1 MIESRTTHGYTII
14 SYDEL
19 CQALYEAVEGISGD
33 TLLKQH
39 DEGIG
44 LSYARISHL
53 LDVDGNA
60 YKLVQVEEFGAKV
73 NGNCRSALLSAI
85 EELREI
91 TGSRPDCLMDTLDM
105 LKVMRNRAEIV
116 TIH

>member
-1 MIESRTTHGYTII
+1 M
-14 SYDEL
+14 
-19 CQALYEAVEGISGD
+19 
-33 TLLKQH
+33 
-39 DEGIG
+39 
-44 LSYARISHL
+44 

-60 YKLVQVEEFGAKV
+60 YKIVQVEEFGAKV
-73 NGNCRSALLSAI
+73 NGNCRSTLLSAI

-105 LKVMRNRAEIV
+105 LKVMRTNSSQV